1 MRRGAAHLTFV
12 LADPARVDKLRAV
25 LEEHGVHHAAVVAHP
40 WSIRRSLVLGESE
53 FVVMCIALDRSTL
66 RRHGQALQS
75 LLSDHR
81 CFQTA
86 IRTVG
91 LLSDLGLTPAAAE
104 LGCDVY
110 VEDSIQAARA
120 IRLLDDAMTND
131 DMPRQDRLR
140 LRAVLAST
148 AWISPGIAGRSPT
161 NSLSSL
167 RAVLASTARIVFA
180 GPWTVRPREV
190 RVATDCYTSPW
201 SSIAAATLTNP
212 AILAPLT

>member
-12 LADPARVDKLRAV
+12 LADPARVDKLRSV

-86 IRTVG
+86 IRSDG

-110 VEDSIQAARA
+110 VEDSIQAAKA
-120 IRLLDDAMTND
+120 IRLLEEAWSKDDR
-131 DMPRQDRLR
+131 PGQDRLR
-140 LRAVLAST
+140 LRSGWLVGSPKLPAEVMSLVST
-148 AWISPGIAGRSPT
+148 EAARCGD
-161 NSLSSL
+161 LSSYSTDPFD
-167 RAVLASTARIVFA
+167 RAGVDFRDPL
-180 GPWTVRPREV
+180 GRP
-190 RVATDCYTSPW
+190 
-201 SSIAAATLTNP
+201 
-212 AILAPLT
+212 